1 MYKTAIGGK
10 IKTLIHY
17 TSGKKYRE
25 LGRMANHAKFLKV
38 PAHCIPVLYWF
49 LSMNSTLLSLM
60 NVLDFFFE
68 SFSLFFFLSASF
80 QFGTY
85 FIPLIM

>member
-49 LSMNSTLLSLM
+49 LSMNNTLLSLM
-60 NVLDFFFE
+60 NVLDFFLNHSHYF
-68 SFSLFFFLSASF
+68 FFFLHHFSF
-80 QFGTY
+80 RTY